1 MNKTHS
7 HQEIEEMLKQL
18 PRPRAK
24 PGRVQPRQQKNK
36 YGNKICNYDGFK
48 FHSIRERN
56 RYIVLKEKQNKG
68 QIKGL
73 KLQVVFVLADAV
85 VLDGR
90 KRPALKYVA
99 DFVYDD
105 VTSGQAIRIVE
116 DSKGFRTADYRI
128 KRHLMMSVHSI
139 EVKEV

>member
-1 MNKTHS
+1 MKINEVLEK
-7 HQEIEEMLKQL
+7 
-18 PRPRAK
+18 AK

-56 RYIVLKEKQNKG
+56 RYIVLKEKQDKG
-68 QIKGL
+68 QIKDL
-73 KLQVVFVLADAV
+73 RMQVAFVLAAAV
-85 VLDGR
+85 ELDGR

-105 VTSGQAIRIVE
+105 VTSSNTIRVVE

-128 KRHLMMSVHSI
+128 KRHLMMSVHGI